1 MEDKGEKI
9 IFLARE
15 LLETD
20 AVVPPV
26 TKKTLS
32 ITMTFKTLC
41 FTTILASASGSLIST
56 IVHEHTRPLNRY
68 EKIELQALIFY
79 TSRLKHISEE
89 ILREEVEKQ
98 VNVEHFDDISAKEF
112 LAARQYLREKAQ

>member
-15 LLETD
+15 LLETND
-20 AVVPPV
+20 VVPAV

-41 FTTILASASGSLIST
+41 FTTILAAASGGLIST
-56 IVHEHTRPLNRY
+56 FVHEYTRPLNRY
-68 EKIELQALIFY
+68 EKIELHALVFY
-79 TSRLKHISEE
+79 AARLKNISED

-98 VNVEHFDDISAKEF
+98 VHVEHFDDITAKEF
-112 LAARQYLREKAQ
+112 KEARRFLQEKAQ